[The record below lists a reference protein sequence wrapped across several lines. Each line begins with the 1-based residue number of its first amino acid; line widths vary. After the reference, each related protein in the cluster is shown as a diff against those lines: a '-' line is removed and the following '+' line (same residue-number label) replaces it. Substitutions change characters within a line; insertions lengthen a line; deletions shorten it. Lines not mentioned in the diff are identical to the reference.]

1 MRLFQRAADDTCP
14 EDVSRVEGQPALAGG
29 ETRGQAL
36 DRASPR
42 SAFAALILDLSG
54 GSFAFV
60 MATGIVSIAAM
71 RLGHRE
77 VGAGLFILNLVAFP
91 LLCVLMLVRLFRHSL
106 VIFGELRS
114 HRAGAAF
121 LTAVAATSIVG
132 DQFALF
138 ASNSDIAAALW
149 LASMALWVGLI
160 YAFFIAMT
168 IQPVKPPLAMGLD
181 GAWLLTAV
189 ATEAIAILATH
200 VSGVFS
206 RPEIV
211 VFVSVCLFL
220 LGGILY
226 LILISAIIQRWL
238 FEPMQPEQL
247 TLPYWINMGGAA
259 ITAVAGARLSAI
271 AGTDALATRIRPADR
286 RRDRPVLGHRHLVDS
301 AAGDA
306 FPLAP
311 CGAQNPSSV
320 SAGILVHGV
329 SARHV
334 YRGDLG
340 FIAPIRPRISCG
352 HTSRRHLD
360 RIDRL
365 AFRLCRDHKASVAP
379 ASPRTEE
386 LRAW

>member
-1 MRLFQRAADDTCP
+1 MGLFQSAANDTRP
-14 EDVSRVEGQPALAGG
+14 EDVSRVEGQRALAGG
-29 ETRGQAL
+29 EAGRQAL
-36 DRASPR
+36 GRASPR

-54 GSFAFV
+54 GSFAFI

-71 RLGHRE
+71 RLGHGE

-91 LLCVLMLVRLFRHSL
+91 LLCVLMLVRLCRHPL

-114 HRAGAAF
+114 HRTGAGF

-132 DQFALF
+132 DQFVLF

-149 LASMALWVGLI
+149 LASVALWVGLI
-160 YAFFIAMT
+160 YAFFIGMT
-168 IQPVKPPLAMGLD
+168 IQPVKPPLATGLD

-211 VFVSVCLFL
+211 VFVSLCLFL
-220 LGGILY
+220 LGGVLY
-226 LILISAIIQRWL
+226 LILISLIVQRWL
-238 FEPMQPEQL
+238 FEPMQPQQL
-247 TLPYWINMGGAA
+247 TLPYWINMRGGDHGRGWSAPLSDRRHRC
-259 ITAVAGARLSAI
+259 AGDE
-271 AGTDALATRIRPADR
+271 TRPADR

-301 AAGDA
+301 AAGGA
-306 FPLAP
+306 PSLAP
-311 CGAQNPSSV
+311 CDAQNPSSV

-334 YRGDLG
+334 YRGNLG
-340 FIAPIRPRISCG
+340 FIAPVRPRISCG
-352 HTSRRHLD
+352 NPSRRHLD
-360 RIDRL
+360 RFDRL
-365 AFRLCRDHKASVAP
+365 AFRLCRDHKASMAP